1 MNKRQLIRIY
11 LEHLDTWIDLL
22 LPSTYI
28 EEYQQENIVRE
39 FLANNAPNQV
49 QKTWK
54 IYEQVD

>member
-1 MNKRQLIRIY
+1 MSKRQLIRIY
-11 LEHLDTWIDLL
+11 VEHLDTWIDLL

-49 QKTWK
+49 QRTWE
-54 IYEQVD
+54 IYQQLD